1 MPEHA
6 QKEKDFGRHTFSVN
20 VVKGFS
26 SDNAEAKKG
35 LEFFAKEE
43 ANALKR
49 AEAAKAKGDMKA
61 YAAANKYAKEAAA
74 EKADMDYI
82 PVNSDYKQW
91 TKQDLLTIASNRH
104 GVVMFQHLGDIAV
117 AAARTN
123 ATKTDFSDDAKLAQ
137 KALAEVAPNGMTWQ
151 QYFKV
156 IKEVA
161 IETQLVRQQL
171 MEKYYPQK
179 PKTQNAKV
187 GALFE
192 LPQGITVDPT
202 ENKGF
207 DQQTALAIL
216 GERGVKVDV
225 DQSHKT
231 PNFEQEALKAVASL
245 KNTVITRA
253 A

>member
-6 QKEKDFGRHTFSVN
+6 QKEEFGRHTLAVN
-20 VVKGFS
+20 AVIGFS
-26 SDNAEAKKG
+26 IDNAELKKG
-35 LEFFAKEE
+35 YVFFTQD
-43 ANALKR
+43 LKDATKGL
-49 AEAAKAKGDMKA
+49 AEAKRSGDMKA
-61 YAAANKYAKEAAA
+61 AAKHTKDIAEAKEFLQTSG
-74 EKADMDYI
+74 YV
-82 PVNSDYKQW
+82 PVDRDYKHW
-91 TKQDLLTIASNRH
+91 TKQDLITIASSKA
-104 GVVMFQHLGDIAV
+104 GVVAFQTLGALAV
-117 AAARTN
+117 AAGQAN
-123 ATKTDFSDDAKLAQ
+123 AAKTDYSDDAKLAQ
-137 KALAEVAPNGMTWQ
+137 KALAEVTPNGMTWQ

-161 IETQLVRQQL
+161 VETQEVRQKL
-171 MEKYYPQK
+171 YDKYYPQK

-187 GALFE
+187 GAAFD
-192 LPQGITVDPT
+192 LPQGVTIDLID
-202 ENKGF
+202 NKGF

-216 GERGVKVDV
+216 GERGVKVDS